1 MKMKLQKIVNRLQ
14 KLHPKE
20 IDLSLHRIK
29 NLCKKLGNPQD
40 EIKCIQ
46 VCGTNGKGST
56 ISFLR
61 SILKE
66 ANIRCNVYTS
76 PHVRT
81 INERFVYNDE
91 VISDNDLSDLLCE
104 IEEVNNNQPL
114 TYFEALTAAFFYGC
128 KKYKENLVIAEFG
141 LFGRGDAV
149 NILKKNLCNV
159 VTSCSEDHLDW
170 LPKNERNIERII
182 FEKTSSLLNSNIVI
196 AKQNSNEI
204 TECIKKN
211 ISNNSANKYFFN
223 EHYKFVLKEN
233 NFFYYEDKYGGL
245 KIPKPNL
252 NGQFQL
258 ENASTAIATL
268 RILKN
273 IRIKNQHIINGIQ
286 KASNIARLQEIKSG
300 KLKNLIKNN
309 RLILDSSHNPG
320 GAKVLNEYLQTLD
333 CNKHVIIGMMANKDH
348 QKYISYFKDITSLTT
363 IDIPN
368 QPNAISGKDLKEE
381 FKDIPNVNYKE
392 NIHDAIQSIDLKE
405 NDLVLI
411 TGSLYLSGEFLN
423 LN

>member
-1 MKMKLQKIVNRLQ
+1 MELQKILSRLQ

-20 IDLSLHRIK
+20 IDLSLDRIK
-29 NLCKKLGNPQD
+29 NLCEKLGNPQD
-40 EIKCIQ
+40 EIKCIH

-66 ANIRCNVYTS
+66 ANIKCNIYTS
-76 PHVRT
+76 PHVKR

-91 VISDNDLSDLLCE
+91 IISDDDLADLLNK
-104 IEEVNNNQPL
+104 IEEINNGRPL
-114 TYFEALTAAFFYGC
+114 TYFEALTSAFFYGC
-128 KKYKENLVIAEFG
+128 KKYKNNLVIAEFG

-149 NILKKNLCNV
+149 NILKKNLCNI

-170 LPKNERNIERII
+170 LPENDRTIERII
-182 FEKTSSLLNSNIVI
+182 FEKTSSLLNSNIVV
-196 AKQNSNEI
+196 AKQSSNEI
-204 TECIKKN
+204 TDLIKKN
-211 ISNNSANKYFFN
+211 ISKNTARKYYFN
-223 EHYKFVLKEN
+223 ENYNFVLKQN
-233 NFFYYEDKYGGL
+233 NFFYYEDKFGGL
-245 KIPKPNL
+245 KIPKPSL

-268 RILKN
+268 RILKDIN
-273 IRIKNQHIINGIQ
+273 IKDHHIIGGIQ
-286 KASNIARLQEIKSG
+286 KASNTARLEEIKSG
-300 KLKNLIKNN
+300 KLKDLVRNN

-320 GAKVLNEYLQTLD
+320 GSKVLNEYLQTLD

-348 QKYISYFKDITSLTT
+348 EKYISYFKDVSSITT

-368 QPNAISGKDLKEE
+368 QTNAISGKDLKEK
-381 FKDIPNVNYKE
+381 FKNIPNVQYKKS
-392 NIHDAIQSIDLKE
+392 IKDAIQSINFKEDDL
-405 NDLVLI
+405 LII
-411 TGSLYLSGEFLN
+411 TGSLYLSCEFLN

>member
-1 MKMKLQKIVNRLQ
+1 MKLQKILNRLQ

-20 IDLSLHRIK
+20 IDLSLDRIK

-61 SILKE
+61 SILRE
-66 ANIRCNVYTS
+66 ANIKCNVYTS
-76 PHVRT
+76 PHVKS

-91 VISDNDLSDLLCE
+91 MISDNDLSDLLSK

-149 NILKKNLCNV
+149 NILKKNLCNI

-170 LPKNERNIERII
+170 LPKNDRTIERII
-182 FEKTSSLLNSNIVI
+182 FEKTSSLLNSNIVV

-204 TECIKKN
+204 VECIKKN
-211 ISNNSANKYFFN
+211 ISDNSANKYFFN
-223 EHYKFVLKEN
+223 ENYNFVLKEN

-258 ENASTAIATL
+258 ENAATAIATL
-268 RILKN
+268 RILED
-273 IRIKNQHIINGIQ
+273 IKIKDQHIKDGIQ
-286 KASNIARLQEIKSG
+286 KASNVARLEEIKNG
-300 KLKNLIKNN
+300 NLKDLVKNN
-309 RLILDSSHNPG
+309 KLILDSSHNPG
-320 GAKVLNEYLQTLD
+320 GAKVLNEYLQTLECD
-333 CNKHVIIGMMANKDH
+333 KHVIIGMMQNKDH
-348 QKYISYFKDITSLTT
+348 KKYISYFKNISSIITV
-363 IDIPN
+363 DIPN
-368 QPNAISGKDLKEE
+368 QPNAISGKELKEK
-381 FKDIPNVNYKE
+381 FKDVPNVIYKDS
-392 NIHDAIQSIDLKE
+392 IQKAIQSIELKE
-405 NDLVLI
+405 NDLVII
-411 TGSLYLSGEFLN
+411 TGSLYLAGEILN

>member
-1 MKMKLQKIVNRLQ
+1 MKLQKIINRLQ

-20 IDLSLHRIK
+20 IDLSLDRIK

-40 EIKCIQ
+40 QINCIQ

-66 ANIRCNVYTS
+66 ANIKCNIYTS
-76 PHVRT
+76 PHVIR
-81 INERFVYNDE
+81 INERFIYNDE
-91 VISDNDLSDLLCE
+91 MISDDDLSILLSE
-104 IEEVNNNQPL
+104 IEEINNGQPL
-114 TYFEALTAAFFYGC
+114 TYFEALTAAFFQGC
-128 KKYKENLVIAEFG
+128 KKFKENLVIAEFG

-149 NILKKNLCNV
+149 NILKKNLCNI

-170 LPKNERNIERII
+170 LPKNDRNIERII
-182 FEKTSSLLNSNIVI
+182 FEKTSSLLDSNIVV
-196 AKQNSNEI
+196 AKQTSDEI

-211 ISNNSANKYFFN
+211 ISNNSANKYYFN
-223 EHYKFVLKEN
+223 ENYNFVLKEN
-233 NFFYYEDKYGGL
+233 NFFYYEDNYGGL

-268 RILKN
+268 RVLKN
-273 IRIKNQHIINGIQ
+273 LKIKDQHIIEGIP
-286 KASNIARLQEIKSG
+286 KASNIARLEEIKSG
-300 KLKNLIKNN
+300 KLKELVKNN
-309 RLILDSSHNPG
+309 KLILDSSHNPG
-320 GAKVLNEYLQTLD
+320 GSKALNEYLETLD
-333 CNKHVIIGMMANKDH
+333 CKKHIIIGMMANKDH
-348 QKYISYFKDITSLTT
+348 EKYISYFKDIASLTT

-368 QPNAISGKDLKEE
+368 QPNAISGKDLKDK
-381 FKDIPNVNYKE
+381 FKTIPNIQYKK
-392 NIHDAIQSIDLKE
+392 NIKEAIQSISLNE
-405 NDLVLI
+405 NDLLVI
-411 TGSLYLSGEFLN
+411 TGSIYLSGEFLN

>member
-1 MKMKLQKIVNRLQ
+1 MKLQKILSRLQ

-20 IDLSLHRIK
+20 IDLSLDRIK
-29 NLCKKLGNPQD
+29 NLCEKLGNPQD

-66 ANIRCNVYTS
+66 ANIKCNIYTS
-76 PHVRT
+76 PHVKR

-91 VISDNDLSDLLCE
+91 MISDDDLADLLNK
-104 IEEVNNNQPL
+104 IEEINNGQPL
-114 TYFEALTAAFFYGC
+114 TYFEALTSAFFYGC
-128 KKYKENLVIAEFG
+128 KKYKNNLVIAEFG

-149 NILKKNLCNV
+149 NILKKNLCNI

-170 LPKNERNIERII
+170 LPENDRTIERII
-182 FEKTSSLLNSNIVI
+182 FEKTSSLLNSNIVV
-196 AKQNSNEI
+196 AKQSSNEI
-204 TECIKKN
+204 TDLIKKN
-211 ISNNSANKYFFN
+211 VSKNTASKYYFN
-223 EHYKFVLKEN
+223 ENYNFVLKEN
-233 NFFYYEDKYGGL
+233 NFFYYEDKFGGL

-268 RILKN
+268 RILKDVN
-273 IRIKNQHIINGIQ
+273 IKDHHIIGGIQ
-286 KASNIARLQEIKSG
+286 KASNTARLEEIKSG
-300 KLKNLIKNN
+300 RLKDLVRNN

-320 GAKVLNEYLQTLD
+320 GSKVLNEYLQTLD

-348 QKYISYFKDITSLTT
+348 EKYISYFKDVSSITT

-368 QPNAISGKDLKEE
+368 QTNAISGKDLKEK
-381 FKDIPNVNYKE
+381 FKNIPNVQYKKSIKE
-392 NIHDAIQSIDLKE
+392 AIQSINFKEDDL
-405 NDLVLI
+405 LII
-411 TGSLYLSGEFLN
+411 TGSLYLSSEILKLN
-423 LN
+423 

>member
-1 MKMKLQKIVNRLQ
+1 MKLQKIINRLQ

-20 IDLSLHRIK
+20 IDLSLDRIK
-29 NLCKKLGNPQD
+29 NLCEKLGNPQD
-40 EIKCIQ
+40 EINCIQ

-66 ANIRCNVYTS
+66 ADIKCNIYTS
-76 PHVRT
+76 PHVQR
-81 INERFVYNDE
+81 INERFIYNDE
-91 VISDNDLSDLLCE
+91 MISDDDLSNLLNE
-104 IEEVNNNQPL
+104 IEEINNGQPL
-114 TYFEALTAAFFYGC
+114 TYFEALTAAFFNGC

-149 NILKKNLCNV
+149 NILKKNLCNI

-170 LPKNERNIERII
+170 LPKNDRNIERII
-182 FEKTSSLLNSNIVI
+182 FEKTSSLLESNIVV
-196 AKQNSNEI
+196 AKQTSDVI

-211 ISNNSANKYFFN
+211 ISNNNANKYYFN
-223 EHYKFVLKEN
+223 ENYNFVLKEN
-233 NFFYYEDKYGGL
+233 NFFYYEDNYGSL
-245 KIPKPNL
+245 KIPRPNL

-268 RILKN
+268 RILEDLKV
-273 IRIKNQHIINGIQ
+273 KDQHIIKGIQ
-286 KASNIARLQEIKSG
+286 KASNIARLEEIKSG
-300 KLKNLIKNN
+300 KLKDLVKNN
-309 RLILDSSHNPG
+309 KLILDSSHNPG
-320 GAKVLNEYLQTLD
+320 GSKALNEYLDTLD
-333 CNKHVIIGMMANKDH
+333 CKKHIIIGMMANKDH
-348 QKYISYFKDITSLTT
+348 EKYIAYFKDIASLTT

-368 QPNAISGKDLKEE
+368 QPNAISGKDLKDK
-381 FKDIPNVNYKE
+381 FKHIPNVQYKK
-392 NIHDAIQSIDLKE
+392 NIKDAIQSITLEE
-405 NDLVLI
+405 NDLLVI

>member
-1 MKMKLQKIVNRLQ
+1 MKLQKILSRLQ

-29 NLCKKLGNPQD
+29 NLCEKLGNPQD

-66 ANIRCNVYTS
+66 ANIKCNIYTS
-76 PHVRT
+76 PHVKR

-91 VISDNDLSDLLCE
+91 MISDDDLADLLNK
-104 IEEVNNNQPL
+104 IEEINNGQPL
-114 TYFEALTAAFFYGC
+114 TYFEALTSAFFYGC
-128 KKYKENLVIAEFG
+128 KKYKNNLVIAEFG

-149 NILKKNLCNV
+149 NILKKNLCNI

-170 LPKNERNIERII
+170 LPENDRTIERII
-182 FEKTSSLLNSNIVI
+182 FEKTSSLLNSNIVV
-196 AKQNSNEI
+196 AKQSSNEI
-204 TECIKKN
+204 TDLIKKN
-211 ISNNSANKYFFN
+211 ISKNTARKYYYN
-223 EHYKFVLKEN
+223 ENYNFVLKEN
-233 NFFYYEDKYGGL
+233 NFFYYEDKFGGL
-245 KIPKPNL
+245 KIPKPSL

-268 RILKN
+268 RILKDIN
-273 IRIKNQHIINGIQ
+273 IKDHHIIGGIQ
-286 KASNIARLQEIKSG
+286 KASNTARLEEIKSG
-300 KLKNLIKNN
+300 KLKDLVRNN

-320 GAKVLNEYLQTLD
+320 GSKVLNEYLQTLD

-348 QKYISYFKDITSLTT
+348 EKYISYFKDVSSITT

-368 QPNAISGKDLKEE
+368 QTNAISGKDLKEK
-381 FKDIPNVNYKE
+381 FKNIPNVQYKKSIRE
-392 NIHDAIQSIDLKE
+392 AIQSINFKE
-405 NDLVLI
+405 DDILII
-411 TGSLYLSGEFLN
+411 TGSLYLSCEFLN

>member
-1 MKMKLQKIVNRLQ
+1 MKLQTIINRLQ

-20 IDLSLHRIK
+20 IDLSLDRIK

-40 EIKCIQ
+40 QINCIQ

-66 ANIRCNVYTS
+66 ANIKCNIYTS
-76 PHVRT
+76 PHVIR
-81 INERFVYNDE
+81 INERFIYNDE
-91 VISDNDLSDLLCE
+91 MISDDDLSILLSE
-104 IEEVNNNQPL
+104 IEEINNGQPL
-114 TYFEALTAAFFYGC
+114 TYFEALTAAFFQGC
-128 KKYKENLVIAEFG
+128 KKFKENLVIAEFG

-149 NILKKNLCNV
+149 NILKKNLCNI

-170 LPKNERNIERII
+170 LPKNDRNIERII
-182 FEKTSSLLNSNIVI
+182 FEKTSSLLDSNIVV
-196 AKQNSNEI
+196 AKQTSDEI

-211 ISNNSANKYFFN
+211 ISNNSANKYYFN
-223 EHYKFVLKEN
+223 ENYNFVLKEN
-233 NFFYYEDKYGGL
+233 NFFYYEDNYGGL

-268 RILKN
+268 RVLKN
-273 IRIKNQHIINGIQ
+273 LKIKDQHIIEGIP
-286 KASNIARLQEIKSG
+286 KASNIARLEEIKSG
-300 KLKNLIKNN
+300 KLKELVKNN
-309 RLILDSSHNPG
+309 KLILDSSHNPG
-320 GAKVLNEYLQTLD
+320 GSKALNEYLETLD
-333 CNKHVIIGMMANKDH
+333 CKKHIIIGMMANKDH
-348 QKYISYFKDITSLTT
+348 EKYISYFKDIASLTT

-368 QPNAISGKDLKEE
+368 QPNAISGKDLKDK
-381 FKDIPNVNYKE
+381 FKTIPNIQYKK
-392 NIHDAIQSIDLKE
+392 NIKEAIQSISLNE
-405 NDLVLI
+405 NDLLVI
-411 TGSLYLSGEFLN
+411 TGSIYLSGEFLN

>member
-1 MKMKLQKIVNRLQ
+1 MKLQKIVSRLQ

-20 IDLSLHRIK
+20 IDLSLDRIK
-29 NLCKKLGNPQD
+29 TLCKKLGNPQD

-66 ANIRCNVYTS
+66 ANIKCNIYTS
-76 PHVRT
+76 PHVKS
-81 INERFVYNDE
+81 INERFVYNDKM
-91 VISDNDLSDLLCE
+91 ISDDALSDLLNQ
-104 IEEVNNNQPL
+104 IEETNNGQPL
-114 TYFEALTAAFFYGC
+114 TYFEALTAAFFLGC
-128 KKYKENLVIAEFG
+128 KKYKEKLVIAEFG
-141 LFGRGDAV
+141 LLGRGDAV
-149 NILKKNLCNV
+149 NILKKNLCNI

-170 LPKNERNIERII
+170 LPKNERTIERII
-182 FEKTSSLLNSNIVI
+182 FEKTSSLLNSNIVV

-211 ISNNSANKYFFN
+211 ISNNDANKYFFN
-223 EHYKFVLKEN
+223 EDYNFVLKEN

-268 RILKN
+268 RILED
-273 IRIKNQHIINGIQ
+273 IKINDKHIIDGIQ
-286 KASNIARLQEIKSG
+286 KASNIARLEEIKSG
-300 KLKNLIKNN
+300 KLRNLVKNN

-348 QKYISYFKDITSLTT
+348 EKYISYFKNISSITTV
-363 IDIPN
+363 DIPN
-368 QPNAISGKDLKEE
+368 QPNAISGKKLKEK
-381 FKDIPNVNYKE
+381 FKDVPNVRYQE
-392 NIHDAIQSIDLKE
+392 SIERAIKSINLNQGDL
-405 NDLVLI
+405 LLI
-411 TGSLYLSGEFLN
+411 TGSLYLCSEVLN

>member
-1 MKMKLQKIVNRLQ
+1 MKLQKIVNRLQ

-20 IDLSLHRIK
+20 IDLSLDRIK
-29 NLCKKLGNPQD
+29 FLCKKLGNPQD
-40 EIKCIQ
+40 EINCIQ

-66 ANIRCNVYTS
+66 ANIKCNIYTS
-76 PHVRT
+76 PHVIH

-91 VISDNDLSDLLCE
+91 MISDDDLSNLLNE
-104 IEEVNNNQPL
+104 IEEINNGQPL
-114 TYFEALTAAFFYGC
+114 TYFEALTAAFFHGC
-128 KKYKENLVIAEFG
+128 KKYKQNLVIAEFG

-149 NILKKNLCNV
+149 NILKKNLCNII
-159 VTSCSEDHLDW
+159 TSCSEDHLDW
-170 LPKNERNIERII
+170 LPKNDRTIERII
-182 FEKTSSLLNSNIVI
+182 FEKTSSLLNSNIVV

-204 TECIKKN
+204 IECIKKN
-211 ISNNSANKYFFN
+211 ISNNSANKYYFKEN
-223 EHYKFVLKEN
+223 YNFVLKEN
-233 NFFYYEDKYGGL
+233 DFFYYEDKYGSL

-252 NGQFQL
+252 NGQFQI

-268 RILKN
+268 RILED
-273 IRIKNQHIINGIQ
+273 IKINDQNIINGIQ
-286 KASNIARLQEIKSG
+286 KAYNIARLEEIKSG
-300 KLKNLIKNN
+300 KLKDLVKKN

-333 CNKHVIIGMMANKDH
+333 CNKHIIIGMMANKDH
-348 QKYISYFKDITSLTT
+348 EKYISYFKNISSLTT

-368 QPNAISGKDLKEE
+368 QPNAIGGKELKDK
-381 FKDIPNVNYKE
+381 FKYFPNVQYKK
-392 NIHDAIQSIDLKE
+392 NIKEAIQSIALKE
-405 NDLVLI
+405 NDLLII